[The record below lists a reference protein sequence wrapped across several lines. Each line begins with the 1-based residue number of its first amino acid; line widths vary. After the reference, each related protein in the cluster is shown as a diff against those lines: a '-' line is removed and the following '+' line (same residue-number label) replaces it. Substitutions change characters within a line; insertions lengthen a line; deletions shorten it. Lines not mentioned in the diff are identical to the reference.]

1 MDDFTIF
8 IAPMLTVAVSVAFM
22 VVYALKYKDP
32 SE

>member
-8 IAPMLTVAVSVAFM
+8 IAPMLTVAVSVVFM